1 MRTTEP
7 EIVYSFPTSGFLALP
22 NRLDGGALRVLESK
36 LAGRQV
42 WYLVETGH
50 EPAADLLALLGRGG
64 KVVGFDVEP
73 EGFEEFSE
81 RMGAHFAAGGVAV
94 YVPGRAIARRGTLM
108 LGRSA
113 AYQRLL
119 LVASVVVPVLVDKPR
134 EGLLAIEKSSDAPE
148 TVVAIGPAL
157 ELGNRTLARVHENWL
172 LLWAESFS
180 KRPLLRSHLAYALL
194 AGLKR
199 HGSKTAIIDGM
210 DGSKLSYDRVLA
222 ASIALAQHLRTLTDK
237 PRVGIV
243 LPPGKAGLIA
253 NIAVLFAGKTPVNL
267 NYTAG
272 NDAVESAVRQADLDR
287 FITVD
292 AFVRRMQKF
301 PWPPNRDLIFLE
313 RELPALKPRITRW
326 FILSKILPTALLA
339 ARLGIPRTGDDAE
352 AVLLFTSGSSG
363 EPKGVPLSHRNVLG
377 NTVQFA
383 SRLDFHEGDS
393 LLGSLPLF
401 HSFGCTV
408 TLWYPIIEGIKLVTF
423 PSPLEVD
430 RIAALVQEYQ
440 VSLLIATPTFLR
452 GYLRKAKPEQLAPLK
467 FVITGAEKLP
477 MSLAET
483 FEKKFGQ
490 RVLEG
495 YGLTETSPVT
505 NFNLS
510 NLAGDGST
518 DVVPTHRLGSVGHF
532 VPGLAVRV
540 TDAVTDEPLPPDQS
554 GILWFKGANVFNGYL
569 HWGAKNREV
578 VRDGWFRT
586 GDIGRI
592 DDDGFL
598 YIEGRLSRFSKIG
611 GEMVP
616 HERVEEYITRALG
629 LEGEDT
635 RKVVIV
641 GVPDPAKGE
650 ALVLLSTIAGEYLE
664 QEMIDLRY
672 RLLEMNVPALWVPR
686 KMVKVDDIPVLASG
700 KLDLRACEA
709 LAKRVAQG

>member
-1 MRTTEP
+1 MRTTED
-7 EIVYSFPTSGFLALP
+7 EIVHSFPTTGFLALP
-22 NRLDGGALRVLESK
+22 NRLDAGSLRLLESK
-36 LAGRQV
+36 LAGRQI
-42 WYLVETGH
+42 WYLIEDGH
-50 EPAADLLALLGRGG
+50 SPGQDMLGLLGKNG
-64 KVVGFDVEP
+64 KVVGFDLDTAS
-73 EGFEEFSE
+73 FEDLSD
-81 RMGAHFAAGGVAV
+81 RLGSHFASGGVAV
-94 YVPGRAIARRGTLM
+94 YVPGRVTARRGTLM
-108 LGRSA
+108 HGRAA

-119 LVASVVVPVLVDKPR
+119 LVAPVVVPVLVDKPR
-134 EGLLAIEKSSDAPE
+134 EGILAIERASDAPE
-148 TVVAIGPAL
+148 SALLAGPTL
-157 ELGNRTLARVHENWL
+157 EHGDRAMGRVHEKWL
-172 LLWAESFS
+172 LLWSVSFAQ
-180 KRPLLRSHLAYALL
+180 RGLLKSHLAYALL

-199 HGSKTAIIDGM
+199 HGGKTAIIDGM

-222 ASIALAQHLRTLTDK
+222 ASIALALHLRALTDK
-237 PRVGIV
+237 PRIGIV

-253 NIAVLFAGKTPVNL
+253 NIAALFAGKTPVNL

-272 NDAVESAVRQADLDR
+272 TDAVESAIRQADIDR

-301 PWPPNRDLIFLE
+301 PWPPNRELIFLE
-313 RELPALKPRITRW
+313 RELPALKPKITRW
-326 FILSKILPTALLA
+326 FILAKILPTALLA
-339 ARLGIPRTGDDAE
+339 SRLGIPRKSDDGE

-377 NTVQFA
+377 NTAQFA
-383 SRLDFHEGDS
+383 SRLDFKEGDS

-430 RIAALVQEYQ
+430 RISTLVHEHQ

-452 GYLRKAKPEQLAPLK
+452 GYLKKAKPEQLASLK

-477 MSLAET
+477 LSLAET

-505 NFNLS
+505 NFNLP
-510 NLAGDGST
+510 NLTSDGST
-518 DVVPTHRLGSVGHF
+518 DVVPTHRMGSVGHF

-540 TDAVTDEPLPPDQS
+540 TDAVTDAPLPPDQS

-578 VRDGWFRT
+578 VQEGWFRT

-635 RKVVIV
+635 RKIVVV
-641 GVPDPAKGE
+641 GVPDPVKGE

-686 KMVKVDDIPVLASG
+686 KLVKVHDIPVLASG

-709 LAKRVAQG
+709 MAKQIAKV